1 VAQDESVRDAVLT
14 TLMRDKSEDVRA
26 QAIDVLTPVQADSS
40 VRQVLRTVSAQDVNP
55 AIRLASYQVL
65 QGTADIH

>member
-1 VAQDESVRDAVLT
+1 
-14 TLMRDKSEDVRA
+14 
-26 QAIDVLTPVQADSS
+26 
-40 VRQVLRTVSAQDVNP
+40 VSAQDVNP